1 MNGYSH
7 MTESPMTPPGLSTV
21 IKASASSGDAAP
33 YCFDDMGDLAR
44 TKLDAARGSVE
55 KILAKAEQDAAAI
68 RKTAEEQGRAA
79 ALEAAEQILDEKV
92 TRQLATLA
100 PALRDAVDRV
110 QAAKADWLSHW
121 EKTAIHV
128 AAAIAGR
135 VVRRELTRTPEITL
149 ALVREA
155 LELAAGSGDIQL
167 CMHPDDF
174 KTLGKQAQRLA
185 AELARLGNAQVV
197 ADPRIS
203 KGGCRIETRF
213 GSVDQQFEAQLA
225 RIEEELT

>member
-1 MNGYSH
+1 MSKR
-7 MTESPMTPPGLSTV
+7 SVSTV
-21 IKASASSGDAAP
+21 IKASGPVHGADAAP
-33 YCFDDMGDLAR
+33 YCFLDMGDSAGGDLHTAR
-44 TKLDAARGSVE
+44 ASAAQ
-55 KILAKAEQDAAAI
+55 ILAKAEQDAAAI
-68 RKTAEEQGRAA
+68 RKAAEEQGRGA
-79 ALEAAEQILDEKV
+79 ALEAAEQILNEKV
-92 TRQLATLA
+92 TRQLTTLT
-100 PALRDAVDRV
+100 PALREAIDRV
-110 QAAKADWLSHW
+110 QSAKADWLAHW

-135 VVRRELTRTPEITL
+135 VIRRELKRAPDITL

-167 CMHPDDF
+167 RMHPDDF
-174 KTLGKQAQRLA
+174 KALGGQAQQLA

>member
-1 MNGYSH
+1 
-7 MTESPMTPPGLSTV
+7 MTKPHITASPTSTV
-21 IKASASSGDAAP
+21 IKASASRGDAAP
-33 YCFDDMGDLAR
+33 YCFDEMGDSGR
-44 TKLDAARGSVE
+44 TKLDAARATAE
-55 KILAKAEQDAAAI
+55 KILAQAEQDAAAI
-68 RKTAEEQGRAA
+68 RKAAEGQGRAA

-92 TRQLATLA
+92 SRQLATLG
-100 PALRDAVDRV
+100 PALREAVDRV

-121 EKTAIHV
+121 EKTAVHV
-128 AAAIAGR
+128 AAAIAAR
-135 VVRRELTRTPEITL
+135 VVRRELKRSPDITL
-149 ALVREA
+149 TLVREA
-155 LELAAGSGDIQL
+155 LELAAGSGDIQV

-185 AELARLGNAQVV
+185 GELARLGNAHVV

-225 RIEEELT
+225 RIEEELA